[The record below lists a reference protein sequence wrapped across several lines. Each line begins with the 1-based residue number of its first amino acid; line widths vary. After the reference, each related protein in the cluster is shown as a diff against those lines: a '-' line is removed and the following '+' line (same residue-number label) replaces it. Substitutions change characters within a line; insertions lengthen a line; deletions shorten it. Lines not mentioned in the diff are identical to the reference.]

1 MRVDHAIISDWIAP
15 NSRVLD
21 LGCGDCTLLRELR
34 NSRNTT
40 GYGLELG
47 IDKLAKCV
55 EGGTPVIQANLDQG
69 LSPWFEAQSFD
80 YVIMTHTLQA
90 MRHPEQLL
98 KEMLHVGRE
107 AIITFPNMGY
117 WKNRLQFALGG
128 RMPVTKTLPYGWF
141 DTPNI
146 HLCTVRDFEV
156 LCEEQGLIILDRE
169 MVDSQ
174 QRSRPLMRLMPN
186 LLAETAVYRL
196 AAK

>member
-1 MRVDHAIISDWIAP
+1 MRLDHAIISDWIKP

-21 LGCGDCTLLRELR
+21 LGCGDCALLRELKA
-34 NSRNTT
+34 SRNTT

-90 MRHPEQLL
+90 MRHPEKLL

-107 AIITFPNMGY
+107 AIVTFPNMGY

-128 RMPVTKTLPYGWF
+128 HMPVTKTLPYGWF

-146 HLCTVRDFEV
+146 HLCTVRDFEA
-156 LCEEQGLIILDRE
+156 LCENLGLRILARE

-174 QRSRPLMRLMPN
+174 QRSRPLMRMMPN

>member
-1 MRVDHAIISDWIAP
+1 MRLDHAIISEWIAP

-90 MRHPEQLL
+90 MRHPEKLL

-156 LCEEQGLIILDRE
+156 LCEEQGLRILDRE

-174 QRSRPLMRLMPN
+174 QRSRPLMRLAPN

>member
-1 MRVDHAIISDWIAP
+1 MA
-15 NSRVLD
+15 
-21 LGCGDCTLLRELR
+21 
-34 NSRNTT
+34 
-40 GYGLELG
+40 GYGLEIS

-90 MRHPEQLL
+90 MRHPEKLL

-156 LCEEQGLIILDRE
+156 LCEEQGLRILDRE

-174 QRSRPLMRLMPN
+174 QRSRPLMRLAPN

>member
-21 LGCGDCTLLRELR
+21 LGCGDCTLLRELGH
-34 NSRNTT
+34 SRNTT
-40 GYGLELG
+40 GYGLEIS

-90 MRHPEQLL
+90 MRHPEKLL

-156 LCEEQGLIILDRE
+156 LCEEQGLRILDRE

-174 QRSRPLMRLMPN
+174 QRSRPLMRLAPN

>member
-1 MRVDHAIISDWIAP
+1 MRVDHAIISDWIKP

-21 LGCGDCTLLRELR
+21 LGCGDCALLRELR
-34 NSRNTT
+34 QSLNTT
-40 GYGLELG
+40 GYGLEIS
-47 IDKLAKCV
+47 IDKLARCV

-90 MRHPEQLL
+90 MRHPEKLL
-98 KEMLHVGRE
+98 QEMVHVGRE
-107 AIITFPNMGY
+107 AIVTFPNMGY

-146 HLCTVRDFEV
+146 HLCTVRDFEA
-156 LCEEQGLIILDRE
+156 LCEELNLRILGRE

-174 QRSRPLMRLMPN
+174 LQSRPLMRLAPN

>member
-1 MRVDHAIISDWIAP
+1 MRLDHAIISEWIAP

>member
-1 MRVDHAIISDWIAP
+1 MRVDHAIISDWIKP

-21 LGCGDCTLLRELR
+21 LGCGDCALLRELR
-34 NSRNTT
+34 QSRNTT
-40 GYGLELG
+40 GYGLEIS
-47 IDKLAKCV
+47 IDKLARCV

-90 MRHPEQLL
+90 MRHPEKLL
-98 KEMLHVGRE
+98 QEMVHVGRE
-107 AIITFPNMGY
+107 AIVTFPNMGY

-146 HLCTVRDFEV
+146 HLCTVRDFEA
-156 LCEEQGLIILDRE
+156 LCEELNLRILGRE

-174 QRSRPLMRLMPN
+174 LQSRPLKRLAPN

>member
-1 MRVDHAIISDWIAP
+1 MRVDHAIISDWIKP

-21 LGCGDCTLLRELR
+21 LGCGDCALLRELR
-34 NSRNTT
+34 QSRNTT
-40 GYGLELG
+40 GYGLEIG

-90 MRHPEQLL
+90 MRHPEKLL
-98 KEMLHVGRE
+98 QEMVHVGRE
-107 AIITFPNMGY
+107 AIVTFPNMGY

-146 HLCTVRDFEV
+146 HLCTVRDFEA
-156 LCEEQGLIILDRE
+156 LCESLGLRILDRE

-174 QRSRPLMRLMPN
+174 QRSRPLMRMMPN

>member
-1 MRVDHAIISDWIAP
+1 MRLDHAIISDWIKP

-21 LGCGDCTLLRELR
+21 LGCGDCALLRELR
-34 NSRNTT
+34 QSRNTT
-40 GYGLELG
+40 SYGLEIG

-90 MRHPEQLL
+90 MRHPEKLL
-98 KEMLHVGRE
+98 QEMLRVGTE
-107 AIITFPNMGY
+107 AIVTFPNMGY

-146 HLCTVRDFEV
+146 HLCTVRDFEA
-156 LCEEQGLIILDRE
+156 LCENLGLRILARE

>member
-1 MRVDHAIISDWIAP
+1 MRLDHAIISDWIQP

-34 NSRNTT
+34 QSRNTT
-40 GYGLELG
+40 GYGLEIG

-55 EGGTPVIQANLDQG
+55 EGGTPVIHANLDQG
-69 LSPWFEAQSFD
+69 LNPWFEAQSFD

-90 MRHPEQLL
+90 MRHPEKLL

-146 HLCTVRDFEV
+146 HLCTINDFEA
-156 LCEEQGLIILDRE
+156 LCNELGLRILDRA
-169 MVDSQ
+169 MIDSQ
-174 QRSRPLMRLMPN
+174 QQSRPLMRLAPN

>member
-40 GYGLELG
+40 GYGLEIS

-90 MRHPEQLL
+90 MRHPEKLL

-156 LCEEQGLIILDRE
+156 LCEEQGLRILDRE

-174 QRSRPLMRLMPN
+174 QRSRPLMRLAPN

>member
-40 GYGLELG
+40 GYGLEIS

-90 MRHPEQLL
+90 MRHPEKLL

-156 LCEEQGLIILDRE
+156 LCAEQGLRILDRE

-174 QRSRPLMRLMPN
+174 QRSRPLMRLAPN

>member
-1 MRVDHAIISDWIAP
+1 MRLDHAIISDWIKP

-21 LGCGDCTLLRELR
+21 LGCGDCALLRELKA
-34 NSRNTT
+34 SRNTS
-40 GYGLELG
+40 GYGLELS

-90 MRHPEQLL
+90 MRHPEKLL
-98 KEMLHVGRE
+98 QEMLHVGTE
-107 AIITFPNMGY
+107 AIVTFPNMGY

-128 RMPVTKTLPYGWF
+128 HMPVTKTLPYSWF

-146 HLCTVRDFEV
+146 HLCTINDFEA
-156 LCEEQGLIILDRE
+156 LCAALNLRILDRE

-174 QRSRPLMRLMPN
+174 QQSRPLMRLMPN

>member
-1 MRVDHAIISDWIAP
+1 MRLDHAIISDWISP

-34 NSRNTT
+34 HSRNIT
-40 GYGLELG
+40 GYGLELN
-47 IDKLAKCV
+47 IDKLSKCV
-55 EGGTPVIQANLDQG
+55 AGGTPVIQANLDQG
-69 LSPWFEAQSFD
+69 LSAWFEAHSFD

-90 MRHPEQLL
+90 MRHPERLL
-98 KEMLHVGRE
+98 KEMVSIGRE
-107 AIITFPNMGY
+107 AIVTFPNMGF

-128 RMPVTKTLPYGWF
+128 HMPVTKTLPYGWY

-146 HLCTVRDFEV
+146 HLCTIRDFEA
-156 LCEEQGLIILDRE
+156 LCTELNLRILDKA
-169 MVDSQ
+169 MVDSAQ
-174 QRSRPLMRLMPN
+174 QSRPLMRLMPN

>member
-1 MRVDHAIISDWIAP
+1 MRLDHAIISDWIKP

-21 LGCGDCTLLRELR
+21 LGCGDCALLRELR
-34 NSRNTT
+34 QSRNIT
-40 GYGLELG
+40 GYGLEMN
-47 IDKLAKCV
+47 IDKLSKCV

-90 MRHPEQLL
+90 MRHPERLL
-98 KEMLHVGRE
+98 KEMVHVGTE
-107 AIITFPNMGY
+107 AIVTFPNMGY
-117 WKNRLQFALGG
+117 WLNRVQFALGG
-128 RMPVTKTLPYGWF
+128 HMPVTKTLPYGWF

-146 HLCTVRDFEV
+146 HLCTVNDFER
-156 LCEEQGLIILDRE
+156 LCDALDLRILARE
-169 MVDSQ
+169 MIDSQ
-174 QRSRPLMRLMPN
+174 QQSRPLMRIMPN

>member
-1 MRVDHAIISDWIAP
+1 MRIDHAIISDWIAP

-21 LGCGDCTLLRELR
+21 LGCGECALLRQLR
-34 NSRNTT
+34 ESRNTT
-40 GYGLELG
+40 GYGLELS

-69 LSPWFEAQSFD
+69 LSPWFDAASFD

-90 MRHPEQLL
+90 MRHPEKLL
-98 KEMLHVGRE
+98 QEMVHVGRE

-128 RMPVTKTLPYGWF
+128 RMPVTNALPYGWF

-146 HLCTVRDFEV
+146 HLCTVRDFEA
-156 LCEEQGLIILDRE
+156 LCADLGLRILGCA

-174 QRSRPLMRLMPN
+174 QRSGRWMRFAPN
-186 LLAETAVYRL
+186 LLGETAIYRL
-196 AAK
+196 TAA

>member
-1 MRVDHAIISDWIAP
+1 MRLDHAIISEWIAP

-156 LCEEQGLIILDRE
+156 LCEEQGLRILDRE

>member
-21 LGCGDCTLLRELR
+21 LGCGDCALLRELR
-34 NSRNTT
+34 SSRNTT
-40 GYGLELG
+40 GYGLELS

-90 MRHPEQLL
+90 MRFPEQLL

-128 RMPVTKTLPYGWF
+128 HMPVTKTLPYGWF

-146 HLCTVRDFEV
+146 HLCTVRDFEA
-156 LCEEQGLIILDRE
+156 LCDAMGLRILDCA
-169 MVDSQ
+169 MIDSQ
-174 QRSRPLMRLMPN
+174 QQSRPLMRLAPN

>member
-1 MRVDHAIISDWIAP
+1 MRLDHAIISDWIKP

-21 LGCGDCTLLRELR
+21 LGCGDCALLRELKA
-34 NSRNTT
+34 SRNTT

-90 MRHPEQLL
+90 MRHPEKLL

-107 AIITFPNMGY
+107 AIVTFPNMGY

-128 RMPVTKTLPYGWF
+128 HMPVTKTLPYGWF

-146 HLCTVRDFEV
+146 HLCTVQDFEA
-156 LCEEQGLIILDRE
+156 LCEALDLRILARE

-174 QRSRPLMRLMPN
+174 QRSRPLMRMMPN

>member
-40 GYGLELG
+40 GYGLEIS

-90 MRHPEQLL
+90 MCHPEKLL
-98 KEMLHVGRE
+98 QEMVHVGRE
-107 AIITFPNMGY
+107 AIVTFPNMGY

-146 HLCTVRDFEV
+146 HLCTVRDFEA
-156 LCEEQGLIILDRE
+156 LCEAQGLRILDRE

-174 QRSRPLMRLMPN
+174 LQSRPLMRLAPN

-196 AAK
+196 AGK

>member
-1 MRVDHAIISDWIAP
+1 MRLDHAIISEWIAP

-90 MRHPEQLL
+90 MRHPEKLL

-156 LCEEQGLIILDRE
+156 LCEEQGLRILDRE